1 MRRTAG
7 SARVSR
13 LSVSCDYAFSKR
25 VSMQF
30 IDYYADVCGSDTND
44 NNNKKISEEPAYDR
58 EVIDDTEIENN
69 PSDYYG
75 LTLLGLLPRLKKMLF
90 HSQTIFVCK
99 LKTY

>member
-44 NNNKKISEEPAYDR
+44 NNNKKVSEEPAYDR
-58 EVIDDTEIENN
+58 EVIDDTEIEND
-69 PSDYYG
+69 PSDYYD
-75 LTLLGLLPRLKKMLF
+75 LTNVTRSASEAEEDAFSLPNKLRL
-90 HSQTIFVCK
+90 
-99 LKTY
+99 